1 MFSYLSYFIGP
12 IGQGGFLFLFTFPLT
27 VVISHFLLK
36 KKNISIFEKMGTYLF
51 VFFFFLALGL
61 VLFPFPD
68 FSTDFCAERAGMLD
82 WQFTPFQFIEDIQT
96 FATKHSVGLA
106 RNKALFQVIFNILLI
121 SPLGFLGSTVFRW
134 NFLKTLIFSF
144 LIALFF
150 ELTQGTGVFGFF
162 ECPYRLFDVDDLML
176 NTSGAV
182 LGFLVTLPL
191 RKETEKF
198 LRQENF
204 IIQKNNFLVRR
215 AVAYLID
222 MFIAAI
228 LIFLFLKMFD
238 LMGIDLP
245 AIVASVSMYFFYFV
259 IVAYLT
265 RGQTLGKK
273 LVGLRILSLDDK
285 NPSIWQL
292 FVRSIIPVFSFSIFT
307 ILTILIDKA
316 TGLNISQ
323 IGIVAL
329 LFYAYILIFI
339 PLSIELSIDGRAI
352 HERMGKTRIE
362 RTTKP
367 KKKI

>member
-1 MFSYLSYFIGP
+1 M
-12 IGQGGFLFLFTFPLT
+12 
-27 VVISHFLLK
+27 
-36 KKNISIFEKMGTYLF
+36 
-51 VFFFFLALGL
+51 
-61 VLFPFPD
+61 
-68 FSTDFCAERAGMLD
+68 
-82 WQFTPFQFIEDIQT
+82 
-96 FATKHSVGLA
+96 
-106 RNKALFQVIFNILLI
+106 I

-245 AIVASVSMYFFYFV
+245 AIVASVLMYFFYFV

-273 LVGLRILSLDDK
+273 LLGLRILSLDDK

-352 HERMGKTRIE
+352 HERM
-362 RTTKP
+362 
-367 KKKI
+367 